1 MKTRKQGKRTVASS
15 IARDSLADQSIPVM
29 IGVLGASVG
38 WAFWF
43 ATTNTLQPPYGTVW
57 LVNLLSLGGTAWAW
71 TFAGWGIGTFVGGWI
86 RSIMLGRMK
95 EDLKEERQKREEE
108 QQQHVED
115 LKEERQKREEERQKH
130 EEERQRHE
138 EERREDR
145 ATRDL
150 LAELVKQQTG
160 VRGYSRRRRRPSRF
174 VTQRNQGNTSQSANG
189 SPEPPEGAGAPESP
203 T

>member
-1 MKTRKQGKRTVASS
+1 
-15 IARDSLADQSIPVM
+15 
-29 IGVLGASVG
+29 
-38 WAFWF
+38 
-43 ATTNTLQPPYGTVW
+43 
-57 LVNLLSLGGTAWAW
+57 
-71 TFAGWGIGTFVGGWI
+71 
-86 RSIMLGRMK
+86 MLGRMK

-115 LKEERQKREEERQKH
+115 LKEERQKREEERQKHEEERQKH